1 MKLRTICQIYSTS
14 PIWPE
19 SKHSMCF
26 DSGLAAINCDV
37 PQDFFYFYYIWMT
50 LIKHI
55 ANKISLNVKKTEM
68 VIFKSVLGKMPPP
81 TTPPPQTPP
90 PPGKFP
96 PRKFRHGKLPAG
108 KIIPRKIA
116 AYEIFFCEFLSVRK
130 ICFYWMKFLIINLLI
145 CVFYVFVLF
154 FSYGYIF
161 DYNRV
166 FYYNTIHNIV
176 FYMKVFYPCSNRYK
190 IKWN

>member
-68 VIFKSVLGKMPPP
+68 VIFKSVLGKITPWKIPPLPENCP
-81 TTPPPQTPP
+81 T
-90 PPGKFP
+90 
-96 PRKFRHGKLPAG
+96 PRKISTQ
-108 KIIPRKIA
+108 KISPRKIA
-116 AYEIFFCEFLSVRK
+116 RQENYPPENCCLWNFFLWIFVR
-130 ICFYWMKFLIINLLI
+130 
-145 CVFYVFVLF
+145 
-154 FSYGYIF
+154 
-161 DYNRV
+161 
-166 FYYNTIHNIV
+166 
-176 FYMKVFYPCSNRYK
+176 
-190 IKWN
+190 